1 MKLAMSMADER
12 AADFGTYLRLAR
24 EKRGLTL
31 QQVAITTK
39 ISARVLEA
47 LERNDPSKLPGGI
60 FSRAFV
66 RSYAREVGLDPEATV
81 ANFVAAFP
89 DDAGAGDVPVATS
102 AEEAE
107 SYESHRRVATT
118 VVKLLGAS
126 ALIVILGLIAY
137 TAWQRARGPA
147 AAPGGQRPAVAEPVP
162 QVSVPVPA
170 PVEAAP
176 AVPAGDSASAQPA
189 ESLPATDG
197 QAASAPSVPVA
208 PAAVPAPSGTTAA
221 PLVVGLSARDACWLS
236 VSVDGT
242 RMPSRTLGAGER
254 AEFPVNRSITMTV
267 GNAGALDMSLNGK
280 PAKPLGGAGQV
291 VTATIATDAFAAYL
305 R

>member
-1 MKLAMSMADER
+1 MRLTMSLPEER
-12 AADFGTYLRLAR
+12 TVDFGTFLRQAR

-31 QQVAITTK
+31 QQVAIATK

-66 RSYAREVGLDPEATV
+66 RSYAKEVGLDPEAAV
-81 ANFVAAFP
+81 ASFVAAFP
-89 DDAGAGDVPVATS
+89 DDSGAGDVPVATT

-126 ALIVILGLIAY
+126 AIVVILGLIVY
-137 TAWQRARGPA
+137 TAWQRTRGPA
-147 AAPGGQRPAVAEPVP
+147 APQAGQRPAVAEPAP
-162 QVSVPVPA
+162 QVAVPAPA
-170 PVEAAP
+170 PVEATP
-176 AVPAGDSASAQPA
+176 AVPAGGSAA
-189 ESLPATDG
+189 EQTAANVPGGDG
-197 QAASAPSVPVA
+197 RAASAASMPAA
-208 PAAVPAPSGTTAA
+208 PAASPAAAGAAAA
-221 PLVVGLSARDACWLS
+221 PLVVGLSATEACWLS

-242 RMPSRTLGAGER
+242 RLPSRTLGAGER
-254 AEFPVNRSITMTV
+254 VEFPVNQSITMTV

-280 PAKPLGGAGQV
+280 PAKALGGAGQV
-291 VTATIATDAFAAYL
+291 VTTTIAADAFTSYL

>member
-1 MKLAMSMADER
+1 MSMPDER
-12 AADFGTYLRLAR
+12 AVDFGTHLRQAR

-47 LERNDPSKLPGGI
+47 LERNDASKLPGGI

-81 ANFVAAFP
+81 ASFVAAFP
-89 DDAGAGDVPVATS
+89 DDAGAGDVPVATT
-102 AEEAE
+102 AEQAE
-107 SYESHRRVATT
+107 NYESHRRVATT
-118 VVKLLGAS
+118 VVKILGAS

-137 TAWQRARGPA
+137 TGWQRARGPA
-147 AAPGGQRPAVAEPVP
+147 AASGGQRPAVAERAP
-162 QVSVPVPA
+162 QASTPAPA
-170 PVEAAP
+170 PVEAVP
-176 AVPAGDSASAQPA
+176 AAPAGDSAAARPA
-189 ESLPATDG
+189 ESVSASDG
-197 QAASAPSVPVA
+197 QAASAASVLAA
-208 PAAVPAPSGTTAA
+208 PAASPAPSRTAA
-221 PLVVGLSARDACWLS
+221 AALVVGLSATDACWLS

-242 RMPSRTLGAGER
+242 MMPSRTLGAGER
-254 AEFPVNRSITMTV
+254 VEFPVNRSITMTV
-267 GNAGALDMSLNGK
+267 GNAGALDVSLNGK

-291 VTATIATDAFAAYL
+291 VTATIAADAFAAYL